1 MAQKTGE
8 KTVKRYFEKLRVW
21 RRDHGLKSILV
32 CFCTFLTLFSL
43 SVIIWVIFSRGLGAL
58 SPALFS
64 PTYTS
69 ENYSLFPA
77 LINTLTTVF
86 LSLAMALPIGVGA
99 AIYLMEYAGR
109 KNPLVRVIR
118 AFTETLA
125 AIPSVIYGLFGLL
138 FFVGKLGWG
147 YSVLSGA
154 ATLAI
159 MILPIV
165 MRTSEEAIR
174 AVPDSFREG
183 SFGLG
188 AGRLRTVFCV
198 VLPSARSGIFSGVLL
213 SAGRIVGETT
223 ALIYTAG
230 TVAQIA
236 RPTESGRT
244 LSVHMFALWNEGLTP
259 DLAYSTAV
267 VLLLLT
273 LLFPVLSRSL
283 SRHAG
288 RNRR

>member
-1 MAQKTGE
+1 MKNWLGKVNE
-8 KTVKRYFEKLRVW
+8 W
-21 RRDHGLKSILV
+21 RRDHGLRSVLVCLSAVITLLSLASILG
-32 CFCTFLTLFSL
+32 
-43 SVIIWVIFSRGLGAL
+43 VILVRGLGAL
-58 SPALFS
+58 TPSLFS

-69 ENYSLFPA
+69 ENFSLFPA
-77 LINTLTTVF
+77 LINTLTTVL
-86 LSLAMALPIGVGA
+86 LSLVMALPIGVGA

-109 KNPLVRVIR
+109 KNPAVGVIR

-147 YSVLSGA
+147 YSILSGA
-154 ATLAI
+154 ATLAV

-174 AVPDSFREG
+174 AVPDSYREG
-183 SFGLG
+183 SLGLG

-198 VLPSARSGIFSGVLL
+198 VLPSAMSGILSGVLL

-236 RPTESGRT
+236 RPSESGRT

-259 DLAYSTAV
+259 DRAYATAV

-273 LLFPVLSRSL
+273 LLFPVLSRRL
-283 SRHAG
+283 ASRSN